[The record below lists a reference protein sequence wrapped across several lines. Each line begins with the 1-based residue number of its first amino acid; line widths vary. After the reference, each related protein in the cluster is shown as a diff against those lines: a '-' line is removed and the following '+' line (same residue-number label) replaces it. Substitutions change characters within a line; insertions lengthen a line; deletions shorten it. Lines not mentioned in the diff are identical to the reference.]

1 MYKTKVNQ
9 HETNISPLV
18 TGISTN
24 TIDNNETSTDVTTQ
38 TICMY
43 KTKVNQH
50 ETNIS
55 PLVKQ
60 KYITGKMETKR
71 NMDQGIS
78 QSCGPASS

>member
-1 MYKTKVNQ
+1 M
-9 HETNISPLV
+9 ILV
-18 TGISTN
+18 HFIFRTTFLNEKILRDSGISTN

-50 ETNIS
+50 ETNVS

-60 KYITGKMETKR
+60 K
-71 NMDQGIS
+71 
-78 QSCGPASS
+78 